1 MKIKLNF
8 RILVTVVAFFISLLV
23 GLVRIS
29 DPEITEVLRLKYFD
43 QLQKYSSRLT
53 EGHTYTVIV
62 DIDEKSLEEIG
73 QWPWSRTVLAEL
85 FEKCAESGMLVLGL
99 DILFAEQDRT
109 SPNLIAEDIKEKNPN
124 LALELSKLPS
134 NEIIATQFMLKK
146 REEVNLKKPKLKVV
160 LGHSALNIKGDATRQ
175 DIQKSSVQ
183 GFLGKDPKPW
193 LPPSIGLLANVSEF
207 EKSAY
212 GAGTISLAQEPDG
225 IVRRVPLV
233 SNIAGKI
240 RPALALE
247 MIRVAFQGNSIATKT
262 GINGIESIIM
272 QTKAIGKA
280 AIPTDANGRVWI
292 HYGEPDEIKMENSRY
307 YVSAV
312 DIIKGRV
319 GEERLKGKLGI
330 MGTSATGLKDIKPTS
345 VEERMPGVEVHANLV
360 DTIIDAILYYTS
372 TKRAAD
378 IYNASIKKGLGEIKA
393 KENSNK
399 VKINGAPF
407 LKSGVNMPFYE
418 AILAVTL
425 GILFTLSALKF
436 GPILN
441 ISFLGIILGS
451 GFYISLRLYLDEKIL
466 FDPTFSAFSTFVIYF
481 GTTFS
486 NYLRDANEKKQIRG
500 AFSQY
505 LSPALV
511 EQLAADPDKLVLG
524 GETKQMTFLFCDVRG
539 FTSISEAFKSDPQ
552 GLTKLINRF
561 LTPLT
566 NEIIK
571 LNGTID
577 KYMGD
582 CIMAFWNAPIEV
594 NQHHNIS
601 CQAALN
607 MHKALHKLNNIRK
620 KEAEEK
626 NNDFLELKIG
636 IGLNTGN
643 CVVGNMGSDQR
654 FDYSV
659 LGDAV
664 NLASRLE
671 GQSKGYGVKTV
682 IGEETNKI
690 AKSRFATLQLD
701 LIAVKGK
708 KEAISIY
715 TLLGDKEMK
724 ESADFINLER
734 THNLMLQYYF
744 EQKWDDALKCIEK
757 SQKLMEGVMMEYYDF
772 LKLRITNF
780 IKNPPGENWDG
791 VYVATSK

>member
-1 MKIKLNF
+1 MKIKIKF
-8 RILVTVVAFFISLLV
+8 RVLVTIVAVLFSFFAGII
-23 GLVRIS
+23 RIA

-43 QLQKYSSRLT
+43 QLQKYSTRIT
-53 EGHTYTVIV
+53 DGHTYTVIV

-85 FEKCAESGMLVLGL
+85 FKKCAESGMLVMGL
-99 DILFAEQDRT
+99 DILFAEPDRT
-109 SPNLIAEDIKEKNPN
+109 SPNLIAKEIEKLNPK
-124 LALELSKLPS
+124 LASELSKLPS
-134 NEIIATQFMLKK
+134 NEFIASQSMLKK
-146 REEVNLKKPKLKVV
+146 NEKPDPKNPKLKIV
-160 LGHSALNIKGDATRQ
+160 LGHSALNLEGDAKREDVQET
-175 DIQKSSVQ
+175 SVKA
-183 GFLGKDPKPW
+183 FLGKDPKNW
-193 LPPSIGLLANVSEF
+193 LTPSPGLLANVSEF
-207 EKSAY
+207 EKSAF

-225 IVRRVPLV
+225 IIRRVPLV

-240 RPALALE
+240 RPTLALE

-262 GINGIESIIM
+262 GINGIEGVIM
-272 QTKAIGKA
+272 QTKAIGRA
-280 AIPTDANGRVWI
+280 TIPTDANGRVWI
-292 HYGEPDEIKMENSRY
+292 HYGEPDEIKMDKSRY

-312 DIIKGRV
+312 DIIKSRV
-319 GEERLKGKLGI
+319 GKERLQGKLGI

-345 VEERMPGVEVHANLV
+345 VEERMPGVEVHANLI
-360 DTIIDAILYYTS
+360 DTIVDAILFYTS
-372 TKRAAD
+372 SKRAED
-378 IYNASIKKGLGEIKA
+378 IYNSSLKQGLEESKA
-393 KENSNK
+393 KENSEK

-418 AILAVTL
+418 ALSAVIL
-425 GILFTLSALKF
+425 GIIFTVSALKF
-436 GPILN
+436 GPVLN
-441 ISFLGIILGS
+441 ISFFGLILGS
-451 GFYISLRLYLDEKIL
+451 GFYLSLKLYLEDKIL
-466 FDPTFSAFSTFVIYF
+466 FDPTFSAFSTFIIYF

-539 FTSISEAFKSDPQ
+539 FTTISEAFKSDPQ

-571 LNGTID
+571 MNGTID

-582 CIMAFWNAPIEV
+582 CIMAFWNAPLDV
-594 NQHHNIS
+594 NKHQNIS
-601 CQAALN
+601 CEAALN
-607 MHKALHKLNNIRK
+607 MHKALFELNELRK
-620 KEAEEK
+620 KEAEVEK
-626 NNDFLELKIG
+626 KEFLELKIG

-682 IGEETNKI
+682 LGEETNKS
-690 AKSRFATLQLD
+690 AADNYATLQLD

-708 KEAISIY
+708 KEAVSIF
-715 TLLGDKEMK
+715 TLLGNKAMK
-724 ESADFINLER
+724 ESEDFKELEKN
-734 THNLMLQYYF
+734 HNKMLEYYF
-744 EQKWDDALKCIEK
+744 NQNWDSAINCLENGE
-757 SQKLMEGVMMEYYDF
+757 KLMKGLMKEYYEMFRPRINDF
-772 LKLRITNF
+772 K
-780 IKNPPGENWDG
+780 KNSPGENWDG